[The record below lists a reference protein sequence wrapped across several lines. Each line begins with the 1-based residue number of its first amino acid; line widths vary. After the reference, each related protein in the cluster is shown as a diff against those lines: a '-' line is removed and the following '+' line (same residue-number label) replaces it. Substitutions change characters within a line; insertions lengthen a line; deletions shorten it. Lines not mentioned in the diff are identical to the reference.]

1 MNERPR
7 SSTTHPRSTTEQ
19 PRVTFLANPYSVHVG
34 LWCKAAAECRI
45 PVHIETASRPR
56 DERPPGA
63 TIEHRTPDW
72 LRGPN
77 TLRYLWMAVANRFR
91 RRRPD
96 EIVHAHCTSGNG
108 FVAWLSGDPYILTT
122 YGTEVMLADR
132 RGRIFAWMIG
142 RILRGAERLTASS
155 TEMVDELTEKHNI
168 PRERIHLFDL
178 GIEQDVFYP
187 LDAPRRARLRAD
199 LGVPE
204 DEPVWV
210 SIKRAVPWNHTTE
223 LLQGFLQYCRSN
235 PRGRLVVL
243 CGDSLP
249 DYVARVRAI
258 TQASPFRDRVHLV
271 ESWLD
276 QAGVARWLQAADFC
290 LSVAD
295 SDQMA
300 HSILESMACGA
311 TPILIDIP
319 GYKPLKERGA
329 PVIWIDDG
337 SPDAL
342 CEVYTRTAVTLPEA
356 RLERAGAAGRYIDE
370 YHSRRMV
377 EHHLRRLYNLH
388 PAADELAARAA

>member
-1 MNERPR
+1 MSVRPR
-7 SSTTHPRSTTEQ
+7 SNGTPRQSSTAQ
-19 PRVTFLANPYSVHVG
+19 PRIVYLANPYSVHVG

-45 PVHIETASRPR
+45 PVHVETASRPR
-56 DERPPGA
+56 DEQPAGV
-63 TIEHRTPDW
+63 TIEHRAPDW
-72 LRGPN
+72 LGGPN
-77 TLRYLWMAVANRFR
+77 TVRYLWMALANRFR
-91 RRRPD
+91 RRRPG

-108 FVAWLSGDPYILTT
+108 FVAWFSGAPYILTT

-155 TEMVDELTEKHNI
+155 TEMVDELTGKHDI

-178 GIEQDVFYP
+178 GIEQNVFYP
-187 LDAPRRARLRAD
+187 LASDRRARLRAE
-199 LGVPE
+199 LGIAG

-210 SIKRAVPWNHTTE
+210 SIKRAVPWNHTIE
-223 LLQGFLQYCRSN
+223 LLQGFLQYCRTN
-235 PRGRLVVL
+235 PKGRLVVL

-249 DYVARVRAI
+249 GYVERVRAI
-258 TQASPFRDRVHLV
+258 TRASPFRERVHLV
-271 ESWLD
+271 ETWLD

-300 HSILESMACGA
+300 HSILETMACGA
-311 TPILIDIP
+311 IPILIDIP
-319 GYKPLKERGA
+319 GYQPLKERNA

-337 SPDAL
+337 SPDGL
-342 CEVYTRTAVTLPEA
+342 CDVYTTTAAPPPAA
-356 RLERAGAAGRYIDE
+356 RRERAGAAGRYIDQ

-377 EHHLRRLYNLH
+377 EHHLRRLYNLN
-388 PAADELAARAA
+388 PAADEVTPRAA